1 MEANF
6 NRELFTRHGFHTNNW
21 GKEMIAVP
29 VYWEENH
36 DHTDSNGTNSNTE
49 SNKKQNVILDQ
60 RYETIW
66 MSKRHRKLPITKR
79 RWFFLW

>member
-1 MEANF
+1 
-6 NRELFTRHGFHTNNW
+6 
-21 GKEMIAVP
+21 MIAVP

-60 RYETIW
+60 RYETI
-66 MSKRHRKLPITKR
+66 
-79 RWFFLW
+79 